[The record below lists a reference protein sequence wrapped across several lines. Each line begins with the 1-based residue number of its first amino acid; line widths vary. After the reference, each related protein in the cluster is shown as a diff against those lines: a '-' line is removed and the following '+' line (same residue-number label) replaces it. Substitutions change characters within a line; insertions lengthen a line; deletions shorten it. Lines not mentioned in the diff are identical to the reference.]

1 MSSAVRRHGPY
12 LTITLLIL
20 FLLFTYFFSTPPPVK
35 LVESK
40 LVQWASLVAAF
51 AILVGTID
59 ILKFHLKAL
68 LLRAAGQWEYSAV
81 LVAMIAIGL
90 VTGVFGELTGAGVN
104 YPPFAW
110 LYNTFYIPSNAAVY
124 SILVFFIASASYRA
138 FRIRNTQ
145 ALLLFV
151 VGIIIMLANT
161 GVGYIIWP
169 GFIPIG
175 NWINTN
181 LVAAAFRPILIGAGF
196 GIIMTGL
203 RALLGRELY
212 RKRD

>member
-1 MSSAVRRHGPY
+1 MSLMLRRHGPY
-12 LTITLLIL
+12 LTIALLIL
-20 FLLFTYFFSTPPPVK
+20 FLLFTYFFVAPSPVK
-35 LVESK
+35 LVEGK

-68 LLRAAGQWEYSAV
+68 VARVSGQWQYSAV
-81 LVAMIAIGL
+81 LVMMLAIGL
-90 VTGVFGELTGAGVN
+90 ITGVFGELSGAGVN
-104 YPPFAW
+104 FAPFAW

-124 SILVFFIASASYRA
+124 AIIVFYIASASYRA
-138 FRIRNTQ
+138 FRIRNSQ

-151 VGIIIMLANT
+151 VGITMMLANT
-161 GVGYIIWP
+161 GVGYVIWP

-175 NWINTN
+175 NWINSY

-203 RALLGRELY
+203 RALLGRELF